1 MLEIEVV
8 EVMLL
13 LEMRKVWAWACVL
26 TRSGDKIPNGEAV
39 QELSSQEIKRVVFI
53 DLENIQNHYR

>member
-1 MLEIEVV
+1 MFEIEVV

-26 TRSGDKIPNGEAV
+26 IRSGDKIFNGE
-39 QELSSQEIKRVVFI
+39 VV
-53 DLENIQNHYR
+53 